1 MDEQEELRS
10 SYRKNLRSIDG
21 KFNLNARFID
31 EIANSTIELKKRKI
45 LSAAKTNGSKLR
57 IEDLLRTYDIYKK
70 QQIFVAIGLMHIL
83 IDFHWSNLFS
93 EIYGVRPSA
102 TKIDLFLKKSHWK
115 KALFVN
121 VGVAESI
128 FTDQIYFLWPKK
140 ILFANVGVL
149 LSIIIIMW
157 EFLLT
162 KVVIKL

>member
-1 MDEQEELRS
+1 MDEQEELKS

-21 KFNLNARFID
+21 KFYLNARFID

-45 LSAAKTNGSKLR
+45 LSAAKTNGSILR

-70 QQIFVAIGLMHIL
+70 QHIFVAIGLMHIL

-93 EIYGVRPSA
+93 KYMVYVPVPRKLIFFPE
-102 TKIDLFLKKSHWK
+102 KFLWK

-149 LSIIIIMW
+149 LSIISIMW